1 MPRGPFD
8 REIKDP
14 EAKDDHA
21 RKRRDE
27 FLKKRYPG
35 GNPAESS
42 DGDKK
47 KSDKKP
53 AGKNT
58 VDRKSGD
65 KR

>member
-35 GNPAESS
+35 GNPEEPSEA
-42 DGDKK
+42 DKK
-47 KSDKKP
+47 KPNKEQ

-58 VDRKSGD
+58 VDKKSGD